1 VTTAEPGPA
10 GAGLVEPG
18 SPEPGRTQARPAKTV
33 PVEALSAEILPA
45 NVVRVKA
52 PHPKVLPF
60 DPIAEATRQWRA
72 HDWDEAAA
80 GMAAVTSVVRVQQI
94 MMARVE
100 AVLRPHDLTF
110 ARYEL
115 LTLLFFSR
123 TGALP
128 LSRIGSRLQVHP
140 ASITNVVDRCQAQG
154 LVRRLPHPT
163 DRRAT
168 LAEITSSGRELVG
181 KATESMNREIFT
193 ALGLTRE
200 DLDVLVRVLARFR
213 SEHGDF

>member
-1 VTTAEPGPA
+1 MA
-10 GAGLVEPG
+10 
-18 SPEPGRTQARPAKTV
+18 SP
-33 PVEALSAEILPA
+33 
-45 NVVRVKA
+45 
-52 PHPKVLPF
+52 LPF

-72 HDWDEAAA
+72 HGWDDAAM

-94 MMARVE
+94 LMARVE
-100 AVLRPHDLTF
+100 EVLRPHELTF

-115 LTLLFFSR
+115 LALLFFTK

-140 ASITNVVDRCQAQG
+140 ASVTNAVDRCEAQG
-154 LVRRLPHPT
+154 LVRRRPHPS

-168 LAEITSSGRELVG
+168 LAELTPAGRDLVV

-193 ALGLTRE
+193 NLGMTSE
-200 DLDVLVRVLARFR
+200 DADSLVDVLGRFR
-213 SEHGDF
+213 ADHGDF

>member
-1 VTTAEPGPA
+1 M
-10 GAGLVEPG
+10 
-18 SPEPGRTQARPAKTV
+18 SKDAR
-33 PVEALSAEILPA
+33 
-45 NVVRVKA
+45 
-52 PHPKVLPF
+52 LPF

-72 HDWDEAAA
+72 HGWDDAAA

-100 AVLRPHDLTF
+100 EVLRPHELTF

-140 ASITNVVDRCQAQG
+140 ASVTNAVDRCEAKG
-154 LVRRLPHPT
+154 LVRRRPHPS

-168 LAEITSSGRELVG
+168 LAELTPAGRDLVV
-181 KATESMNREIFT
+181 KATESMNREIF
-193 ALGLTRE
+193 ADLGLTPA
-200 DLDVLVRVLARFR
+200 DVDSLVTVLARFR
-213 SEHGDF
+213 AGHGDF

>member
-1 VTTAEPGPA
+1 M
-10 GAGLVEPG
+10 
-18 SPEPGRTQARPAKTV
+18 SKDRR
-33 PVEALSAEILPA
+33 
-45 NVVRVKA
+45 
-52 PHPKVLPF
+52 LPF

-72 HDWDEAAA
+72 HGWEDAAA

-94 MMARVE
+94 LMSRVE
-100 AVLRPHDLTF
+100 EVLRPHGLTF

-140 ASITNVVDRCQAQG
+140 ASVTNAVDRCEAQG
-154 LVRRLPHPT
+154 LVRRRPHPS

-168 LAEITSSGRELVG
+168 LAELTPAGRDLVA
-181 KATESMNREIFT
+181 KATESMNREIFA
-193 ALGLTRE
+193 ALGLSPA
-200 DLDVLVRVLARFR
+200 DVDSLVSVLARFR
-213 SEHGDF
+213 SGHGDF

>member
-1 VTTAEPGPA
+1 VASDRA
-10 GAGLVEPG
+10 
-18 SPEPGRTQARPAKTV
+18 
-33 PVEALSAEILPA
+33 
-45 NVVRVKA
+45 
-52 PHPKVLPF
+52 LPF
-60 DPIAEATRQWRA
+60 DPIAEATRQWKA
-72 HDWDEAAA
+72 HGWDEAAS

-94 MMARVE
+94 LMARVE

-140 ASITNVVDRCQAQG
+140 ASITNVVDRCETRG

-168 LAEITSSGRELVG
+168 LAELTPAGRDLVI
-181 KATESMNREIFT
+181 KATESMNREIF
-193 ALGLTRE
+193 ADLGLAQS
-200 DLDVLVRVLARFR
+200 DVDSLVTVLARFR
-213 SEHGDF
+213 SAHGDF

>member
-1 VTTAEPGPA
+1 MAAGGP
-10 GAGLVEPG
+10 
-18 SPEPGRTQARPAKTV
+18 
-33 PVEALSAEILPA
+33 
-45 NVVRVKA
+45 
-52 PHPKVLPF
+52 LPF

-72 HDWDEAAA
+72 HGWDDAAA

-100 AVLRPHDLTF
+100 DVLRPHELTF

-140 ASITNVVDRCQAQG
+140 ASVTNAVDRCEAKG
-154 LVRRLPHPT
+154 LVRRRPHPS
-163 DRRAT
+163 DRRTT
-168 LAEITSSGRELVG
+168 LAELTPAGRDLVV

-193 ALGLTRE
+193 DLGLSAA
-200 DLDVLVRVLARFR
+200 DVDSLVTVLARFR
-213 SEHGDF
+213 ADHGDF